1 MECKIHKR
9 DGDVTTEIVTVEY
22 VTRRACLNAY
32 KEGKEI
38 YFCTPFPNPV
48 SSSEELKKYALGRN
62 EAERFDSMYDYF
74 KEKYN
79 LATVKYAIVVK
90 KEKPN
95 V

>member
-1 MECKIHKR
+1 MDCKIYKR
-9 DGDVTTEIVTVEY
+9 DGNVTTEIVTVKY
-22 VTRRACLNAY
+22 VTRKACLRAY

-38 YFCTPFPNPV
+38 YFCTSFPTPTL
-48 SSSEELKKYALGRN
+48 SSEELKNHAIGRN

-74 KEKYN
+74 KEKYQ
-79 LATVKYAIVVK
+79 LPSVKYAVVVK